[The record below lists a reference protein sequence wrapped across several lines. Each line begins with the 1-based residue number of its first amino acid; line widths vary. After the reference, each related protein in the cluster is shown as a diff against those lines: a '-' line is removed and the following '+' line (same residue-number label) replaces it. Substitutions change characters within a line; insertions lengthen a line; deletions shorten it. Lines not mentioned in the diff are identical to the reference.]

1 MQRSSLTSS
10 DDLMSPIRKEKKQKN
25 YLYKV
30 KNFELT
36 LQDCDHPEAKN
47 QLVTDEDSAPMH
59 YMVKD
64 KDNSKTHVSQI
75 DDGFVEYRPESKFE
89 ANVGELI
96 GNIVGKKREKK
107 KKDESKLNNFLI
119 YFDMSL
125 YIAPPV
131 VLKLEETFAAEEAKK
146 NT

>member
-1 MQRSSLTSS
+1 
-10 DDLMSPIRKEKKQKN
+10 MSPIRKEKKQKN

-47 QLVTDEDSAPMH
+47 QLVTDEDGATMH

-96 GNIVGKKREKK
+96 GNIVGKKRDEKK

-131 VLKLEETFAAEEAKK
+131 VLKLEETFAAEEVKK
-146 NT
+146 NK

>member
-1 MQRSSLTSS
+1 
-10 DDLMSPIRKEKKQKN
+10 MSPIRKEKKQKN
-25 YLYKV
+25 YLYKI
-30 KNFELT
+30 KNFDLT

-47 QLVTDEDSAPMH
+47 QFPTDEDSATMH

-64 KDNSKTHVSQI
+64 KDNSRTHVSQI

-89 ANVGELI
+89 ANVGQLI
-96 GNIVGKKREKK
+96 GNIVGKKIDDKK

-131 VLKLEETFAAEEAKK
+131 VLKLEETFAAEEVKK
-146 NT
+146 NK